1 MFKEEFTMRLN
12 KESFK
17 DYKKYP
23 ERVLQFG
30 EGGFMRAFV
39 DWMIDKMN
47 KEADFN
53 SGVVVVQPIAN
64 GLVNWLNEQ
73 DGLYTLYLTELKDG
87 QASSEKS
94 VVNCIMRGLN
104 PYENYVEYLKLAE
117 NPELRFITSNT
128 TEAGITFDA
137 NDEFGDKP
145 QNSFPGKLTALLHHR
160 YRTFNGDK
168 NKGFIILPCE
178 LIDRNGEK
186 LREIVFKYAELW
198 NLEEGFKTW
207 LDEANVFCCTLV
219 DRVVTGYPRARID
232 EINKE
237 IPYEDKLV
245 NEGEKFH
252 LWVIEGPQWIK
263 NELPTEK
270 VGLNVLVVDDMTP
283 YRTRKVRI
291 LNGAHTTMVPVS
303 YLYGIDTVK
312 ESVEDEVIG
321 KFVNDA
327 IFEEIIPTLDLPK
340 DELVEYAGSV
350 LGRFGNP
357 FIKHFLMSIAL
368 NSMSKYETRV
378 LPSVL
383 EYQKRTG
390 SLPNRLVFSLASL
403 IRFYKGERN
412 GEAIALA
419 DDAWI
424 LDMFKEAWGSH
435 DGSEAGLEK
444 IVRTVLSNEKIWKMD
459 LNKVEGLTAK
469 VTNYLVSI
477 EKNGIKEALKN
488 I

>member
-1 MFKEEFTMRLN
+1 MRLN

-17 DYKKYP
+17 EYKTYP
-23 ERVLQFG
+23 ERVMQFG

-53 SGVVVVQPIAN
+53 AGVVVVQPIAN
-64 GLVNWLNEQ
+64 GLVEWLNEQ

-87 QASSEKS
+87 QASSDRS
-94 VVNCIMRGLN
+94 VVNCITRGIN
-104 PYENYVEYLKLAE
+104 PYASFDEYLKLAE

-137 NDEFGDKP
+137 NDKLEDKP
-145 QNSFPGKLTALLHHR
+145 QNSFPGKLTAFLYKR
-160 YRTFNGDK
+160 YQLFNGDK
-168 NKGFIILPCE
+168 SKGFIILPCE

-186 LREIVFKYAELW
+186 LRDIVFKYAELW

-207 LDEANVFCCTLV
+207 LTEANAFCCTLV

-237 IPYEDKLV
+237 LPYEDKLV

-263 NELPTEK
+263 SELPTEK

-291 LNGAHTTMVPVS
+291 LNGAHTSMVPVS

-340 DELVEYAGSV
+340 DELVEYAGTV

-383 EYQKRTG
+383 EYQKRNG
-390 SLPNRLVFSLASL
+390 SLPNRLVFSLAAL

-412 GEAIALA
+412 GETIALS

-424 LDMFKEAWGSH
+424 LDMFKETWGSY
-435 DGSEAGLEK
+435 DGSEGGLEK
-444 IVRTVLSNEKIWKMD
+444 VVRTVLANEKIWKMD

-469 VTNYLVSI
+469 VTGYISAI